1 MAVWPFNRFEN
12 PLWCAPLMARIL
24 FLAHR
29 YPYPPNKGDKIR
41 AFHIAEHLL
50 KKHEVALGFTVTP
63 GDSEPDMSWA
73 GRFSDVYCGRVATA
87 DRLMRAG
94 LAMVTGEPIS
104 VAAFRHGGLQQWVG
118 QYVAEK
124 RPDAIYVFS
133 SAMAQYVPKGARVI
147 LDFCDVD
154 SEKWRQYGEMQG
166 PERRW
171 FYRMEAR
178 RLLAFDR
185 AHAAAARASIFVSED
200 EKRIFDRLSPETK
213 GNHVAIG
220 NGVDVAFFDPAKV
233 SPRARTAPTIAFVGM
248 MDYWP
253 NIDAVTWF
261 AKDILPLVRVRKPE
275 ARFQIVGA
283 RPVAG
288 VTALG
293 ALPNVEVTGAV
304 DDVRPY
310 VAAAD
315 VVVAPLRIARGIQ
328 NKVLEGM
335 AMARPCVTTP
345 GALEGINA
353 ARGRDLLTGETAE
366 QIADAVLQ
374 VLEGR
379 ASAGLG
385 AAARAFVL
393 ANHEWSA
400 NLRKL
405 DDLVAQSVAAR

>member
-1 MAVWPFNRFEN
+1 
-12 PLWCAPLMARIL
+12 MARIL

-50 KKHEVALGFTVTP
+50 KRHEVALGFTMTP
-63 GDSEPDMSWA
+63 GDGEPDMGWA
-73 GRFSDVYCGRVATA
+73 GKFSDVYCGRVVNA

-104 VAAFRHGGLQQWVG
+104 VVAFRHGGLQQWVSRI
-118 QYVAEK
+118 VAEK
-124 RPDAIYVFS
+124 KPDLIYVFS
-133 SAMAQYVPKGARVI
+133 SAMAQYVPKGAQVI

-178 RLLAFDR
+178 RLLKFDR
-185 AHAAAARASIFVSED
+185 AQAAAARASIFVSED

-213 GNHVAIG
+213 SSHVAIG
-220 NGVDVAFFDPAKV
+220 NGVDVDFFDPAKV
-233 SPRARTAPTIAFVGM
+233 TPRERVAPTIAFVGM

-261 AKDILPLVRVRKPE
+261 AKDIFPLVRTRRPE

-283 RPVAG
+283 RPVAA

-293 ALPNVEVTGAV
+293 TLPNVEVTGAV

-353 ARGRDLLTGETAE
+353 VRGRDLLTGETAE

-374 VLEGR
+374 VLDGR
-379 ASAGLG
+379 APAGLG
-385 AAARAFVL
+385 PAARAFVL
-393 ANHEWSA
+393 ANHEWGA

-405 DDLVAQSVAAR
+405 DDLVAQCVRAR

>member
-1 MAVWPFNRFEN
+1 
-12 PLWCAPLMARIL
+12 MARIL

-29 YPYPPNKGDKIR
+29 YPFPPNKGDKIR
-41 AFHIAEHLL
+41 AFHFAEHLL
-50 KKHEVALGFTVTP
+50 KNHEVALGFTMTP
-63 GDSEPDMSWA
+63 GDPEPDMGWA
-73 GRFSDVYCGRVATA
+73 GKFTDVYCGRVATV
-87 DRLMRAG
+87 DRMMLAG
-94 LAMVTGEPIS
+94 LALVTGGALS
-104 VAAFRHGGLQQWVG
+104 VAAFRHGGLLQWVTR
-118 QYVAEK
+118 YVAEK
-124 RPDAIYVFS
+124 RPDLIYVFS
-133 SAMAQYVPKGARVI
+133 SAMAQYVPKGARMI

-154 SEKWRQYGEMQG
+154 SEKWRQYGETQDLG
-166 PERRW
+166 RAW

-185 AHAAAARASIFVSED
+185 RQAAHAETSIFVSED

-213 GNHVAIG
+213 SNHVAIG

-233 SPRARTAPTIAFVGM
+233 TARPKSAPTIVFVGM

-261 AKDILPLVRVRKPE
+261 AQDILPLVRARQPQ

-283 RPVAG
+283 RPVAA
-288 VTALG
+288 VKDLG
-293 ALPNVEVTGAV
+293 SIENVEVTGAV

-335 AMARPCVTTP
+335 SMARPVVTTP

-353 ARGRDLLTGETAE
+353 TRGRDLLTGETAAE
-366 QIADAVLQ
+366 IAAAVVQ

-379 ASAGLG
+379 APSGLG
-385 AAARAFVL
+385 PAARAFVL

-400 NLRKL
+400 NLVKL
-405 DDLVAQSVAAR
+405 DALIARRDAR